1 MAKKKRGAHG
11 GHGWFVTFADLMAL
25 LMAFFV
31 MVAAYSTQ
39 DKDKLQIV
47 AGSMREAFGTQTD
60 MSARRHRRG
69 RRHSDQDPHQERLCP
84 AARGRLRQRPRR
96 TTTHQKEDGL
106 IAATHDRGFALA
118 AASLRQALREMPEI
132 AELSRNILVEVSEAG
147 IDIQLVDQD
156 GRAMFAEGSVQPNER
171 MRKVLAAVA
180 PTLRRMP
187 NKIAIT
193 GHTATPRPGAA
204 PEGDPW
210 TLSVGRAGA
219 VREILANAGVP
230 NERFVSVTGKGD
242 TEPLIKDNPYL
253 AYNRRVGIVLKADAP
268 VLPFGFKP

>member
-31 MVAAYSTQ
+31 MVAAYSSQ
-39 DKDKLQIV
+39 DKNKMQIV
-47 AGSMREAFGTQTD
+47 AGSMREAFGTQKD
-60 MSARRHRRG
+60 MRLAGIVEVDGIPTKTHIKNAYIRPLEDA
-69 RRHSDQDPHQERLCP
+69 SD
-84 AARGRLRQRPRR
+84 
-96 TTTHQKEDGL
+96 TTAPNHNNQKEDGL

-132 AELSRNILVEVSEAG
+132 AEVSRNILVEVSESG

-156 GRAMFAEGSVQPNER
+156 GRAMFAEGSSQPNER

-180 PTLRRMP
+180 PSLRRMP
-187 NKIAIT
+187 NKITLT
-193 GHTATPRPGAA
+193 GHTATPRPGQS

-210 TLSVGRAGA
+210 TLSVGRAAA

-230 NERFVSVTGKGD
+230 NERFASVTGKGD
-242 TEPLIKDNPYL
+242 TDPLIKDNPYL
-253 AYNRRVGIVLKADAP
+253 AFNRRVGIVLKAEAP
-268 VLPFGFKP
+268 PLPFGAKP

>member
-1 MAKKKRGAHG
+1 VAKKKRGAHG

-31 MVAAYSTQ
+31 MVAAYSSQ
-39 DKDKLQIV
+39 DKNKMQIV
-47 AGSMREAFGTQTD
+47 AGSMREAFGTQKD
-60 MSARRHRRG
+60 MRLAGIVEVDGIATKTHIKNAYIRPLEDA
-69 RRHSDQDPHQERLCP
+69 SD
-84 AARGRLRQRPRR
+84 
-96 TTTHQKEDGL
+96 TTAPNHNNQKEDGL

-132 AELSRNILVEVSEAG
+132 AEVSRNILVEVSESG

-156 GRAMFAEGSVQPNER
+156 GRAMFAEGSSQPNER

-180 PTLRRMP
+180 PSLRRMP
-187 NKIAIT
+187 NKITLT
-193 GHTATPRPGAA
+193 GHTATPRPGQS

-210 TLSVGRAGA
+210 TLSVGRAAA

-230 NERFVSVTGKGD
+230 NERFASVTGKGD
-242 TEPLIKDNPYL
+242 TDPLIKDNPYL
-253 AYNRRVGIVLKADAP
+253 AFNRRVGIVLKADAP
-268 VLPFGFKP
+268 PLPFGAKP

>member
-31 MVAAYSTQ
+31 MVAAYSSQ
-39 DKDKLQIV
+39 DKNKMQIV
-47 AGSMREAFGTQTD
+47 AGSMREAFGTQKD
-60 MSARRHRRG
+60 MRLAGIVEVDGIPTKTHIKNAYIRPLEDA
-69 RRHSDQDPHQERLCP
+69 SD
-84 AARGRLRQRPRR
+84 
-96 TTTHQKEDGL
+96 TTAPNHNNQKEDGL

-132 AELSRNILVEVSEAG
+132 AEVSRNILVEVSEAG

-156 GRAMFAEGSVQPNER
+156 GRAMFAEGSSQPNER

-180 PTLRRMP
+180 PSLRRLP
-187 NKIAIT
+187 NKITLT
-193 GHTATPRPGAA
+193 GHTATPRPGQL

-210 TLSVGRAGA
+210 TLSVGRAAA

-230 NERFVSVTGKGD
+230 NERFASVTGKGD
-242 TEPLIKDNPYL
+242 TDPLIKDNPYL
-253 AYNRRVGIVLKADAP
+253 AFNRRVGIVLKADAP
-268 VLPFGFKP
+268 PLPFGAKP

>member
-31 MVAAYSTQ
+31 MVAAYSSQ
-39 DKDKLQIV
+39 DKNKMQIV
-47 AGSMREAFGTQTD
+47 AGSMREAFGTQKD
-60 MSARRHRRG
+60 MRLAGIVEVDGIPTKTHIKNAYIRPLEDA
-69 RRHSDQDPHQERLCP
+69 SD
-84 AARGRLRQRPRR
+84 
-96 TTTHQKEDGL
+96 TTAPNHNNQKEDGL

-132 AELSRNILVEVSEAG
+132 AEVSRNILVEVSESG

-156 GRAMFAEGSVQPNER
+156 GRAMFAEGSSQPNER

-180 PTLRRMP
+180 PSLRRMP
-187 NKIAIT
+187 NKITLT
-193 GHTATPRPGAA
+193 GHTATPRPGQS

-210 TLSVGRAGA
+210 TLSVGRAAA

-230 NERFVSVTGKGD
+230 NERFASVTGKGD
-242 TEPLIKDNPYL
+242 TDPLIKDNPYL
-253 AYNRRVGIVLKADAP
+253 AFNRRVGIVLKADAP
-268 VLPFGFKP
+268 PLPFGAKP